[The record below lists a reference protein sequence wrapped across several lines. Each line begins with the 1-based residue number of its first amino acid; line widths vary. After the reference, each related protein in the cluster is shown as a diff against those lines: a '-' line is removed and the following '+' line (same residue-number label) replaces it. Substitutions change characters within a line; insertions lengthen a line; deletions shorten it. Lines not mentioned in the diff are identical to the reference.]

1 MTVSE
6 ILKDPLFSHKELSI
20 AIYGEKNRC
29 RIYQKVNN
37 KGMQKI
43 NSTDLQRIAN
53 YFKEKY
59 QINLDCM

>member
-6 ILKDPLFSHKELSI
+6 ILKDPLFSHNVLSR

-37 KGMQKI
+37 KSMQKI
-43 NSTDLQRIAN
+43 NQADLQRIAK
-53 YFKEKY
+53 YFKDNY
-59 QINLDCM
+59 QLDLDCT

>member
-6 ILKDPLFSHKELSI
+6 ILKDPLFSHKVISQ

-37 KGMQKI
+37 KGLQKI
-43 NSTDLQRIAN
+43 NSTDLQRIAD
-53 YFKEKY
+53 FFATKY
-59 QINLDCM
+59 DLHLDCK

>member
-6 ILKDPLFSHKELSI
+6 ILKDPLFSHKQLSI

-43 NSTDLQRIAN
+43 NSTDLQRIAD

-59 QINLDCM
+59 SINLDCI